1 MAGKKYRAIKEPH
14 LLRHMKTY
22 ATIVAAV
29 GAILVV
35 FRAHCLNSSL
45 LLVAFFAAAIP
56 IAFALSVAIIGVLYE
71 HFSENRLTGSFASL
85 VPVLSF
91 LVVIVVLFEANDL
104 YCTTLLKRN
113 CKVVSGVM
121 LKRKIRRT
129 RHNSWPVLVYR
140 YNYNGKE
147 YYDQIDEE
155 DTNYHV
161 GDTIQLRVSTFD
173 ATVNKVL
180 P

>member
-1 MAGKKYRAIKEPH
+1 MV
-14 LLRHMKTY
+14 
-22 ATIVAAV
+22 ATACAL
-29 GAILVV
+29 LVV

-56 IAFALSVAIIGVLYE
+56 IAFALSVAIIGVLYK
-71 HFSENRLTGSFASL
+71 HFSENRLTGSLASL

-91 LVVIVVLFEANDL
+91 LVVILVLFEANDL

-140 YNYNGKE
+140 YNYNGTE

-155 DTNYHV
+155 NTNHHI

>member
-1 MAGKKYRAIKEPH
+1 MAKHKPNPQQLPH
-14 LLRHMKTY
+14 LFKYIKVY
-22 ATIVAAV
+22 AAIVATAC
-29 GAILVV
+29 ALLVV

-45 LLVAFFAAAIP
+45 LLVVFFAAAIP
-56 IAFALSVAIIGVLYE
+56 ISFALSVAIIGVLYK

-91 LVVIVVLFEANDL
+91 LVVILVLFETNDL

-140 YNYNGKE
+140 YNYNGTE